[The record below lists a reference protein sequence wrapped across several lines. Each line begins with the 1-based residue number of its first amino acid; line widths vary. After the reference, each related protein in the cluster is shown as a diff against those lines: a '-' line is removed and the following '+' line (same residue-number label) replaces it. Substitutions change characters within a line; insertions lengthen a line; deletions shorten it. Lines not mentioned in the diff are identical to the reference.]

1 LLKPAGKDADNTKVN
16 EDSFFINMLLNILGD
31 DSYEQHLKDV
41 NNGIQLIIKVAVK
54 SREDSMHN
62 SSGGS

>member
-16 EDSFFINMLLNILGD
+16 EDSFFTNMLLNTLGD
-31 DSYEQHLKDV
+31 NSYEQHLKYV
-41 NNGIQLIIKVAVK
+41 NNGIQLIIKAAVK